1 MTSETAEHSTTS
13 PTEDLRTWMG
23 REVHRLQAGYRKD
36 LSLAVATLAQLR
48 RAGRTGAIQPEVW
61 EFLQTLPDSCVGRG
75 DAPSRQERA
84 AATTI
89 GLYSIHQQSKR
100 TRPMHVNDVS
110 LGRAL
115 RQLSPGAD
123 IDPALMRSVKVLLS
137 ADDYDE
143 VIHHL
148 RGLVQ
153 RLRSADI
160 GLDYGQ
166 LAADLSRV
174 GSAAQDDVRRRWARD
189 FYVRSRPAETAD
201 QTDDQ
206 HDNETGADQ

>member
-1 MTSETAEHSTTS
+1 MTSEIAERSAAS
-13 PTEDLRTWMG
+13 PTEDLRNWMR

-61 EFLQTLPDSCVGRG
+61 EFLQTLPPSCVWDR
-75 DAPSRQERA
+75 DDPTPQERA

-100 TRPMHVNDVS
+100 THPMHVTGAS
-110 LGRAL
+110 LGQAL
-115 RQLSPGAD
+115 RRLSTGSD
-123 IDPALMRSVKVLLS
+123 VEPALARSFKVLLT

-143 VIHHL
+143 VVHHL
-148 RGLVQ
+148 RGLIQ

-166 LAADLSRV
+166 LAADLSRI
-174 GSAAQDDVRRRWARD
+174 GSAAHDDVRRRWARD
-189 FYVRSRPAETAD
+189 FYVRSRPVETAD

-206 HDNETGADQ
+206 QDNETGADQ